1 MAIMRWAP
9 FAAFPSLERD
19 LQDLLDRIGAMAETE
34 EFPWR
39 PSTDV
44 YRENGTLVLK
54 AELPGI
60 DPKTELT
67 IDVEDDVLH
76 ISGEKTFERETEESD
91 RFIKER
97 RFGSFS
103 RDLVLPEGV
112 DPGAI
117 TAHYDNGILTVVVP
131 LPTEVTAEP
140 KKVTVEVIEK

>member
-9 FAAFPSLERD
+9 FTAFPSLERD
-19 LQDLLDRIGAMAETE
+19 LQDLLDRLGAMAETG
-34 EFPWR
+34 EFPWK

-44 YRENGTLVLK
+44 YRENGTLVMK

-67 IDVEDDVLH
+67 IEVEDDVLH
-76 ISGEKTFERETEESD
+76 VRGEKSVEHETEEAD
-91 RFIKER
+91 RFVRER

-103 RDLVLPEGV
+103 RELMLPEGV

-117 TAHYDNGILTVVVP
+117 TASYDSGVLTVVVP
-131 LPTEVTAEP
+131 LPTETTAEP

>member
-9 FAAFPSLERD
+9 FTAFPSLERD
-19 LQDLLDRIGAMAETE
+19 LQDLLDRLGAMAETG
-34 EFPWR
+34 EFPWK

-44 YRENGTLVLK
+44 YRENGTLVMK

-67 IDVEDDVLH
+67 IDVEDDILH
-76 ISGEKTFERETEESD
+76 IKGEKTVEQESEEAD
-91 RFIKER
+91 RFVKER

-103 RDLVLPEGV
+103 RELMLPEGV

-117 TAHYDNGILTVVVP
+117 TASYDNGVLTVVVP
-131 LPTEVTAEP
+131 LPTETTVEP